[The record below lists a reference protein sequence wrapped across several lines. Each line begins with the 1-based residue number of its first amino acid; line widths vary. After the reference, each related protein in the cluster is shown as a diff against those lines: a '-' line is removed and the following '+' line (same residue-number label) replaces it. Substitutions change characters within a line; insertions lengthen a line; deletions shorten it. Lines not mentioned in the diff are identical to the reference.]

1 LLRKL
6 RVYELGRHYGVD
18 SKQIM
23 DLLLKMKVQAKSH
36 MSVLEDDEVDKV
48 HAIFQRKRELARENY
63 ARSHGLNPDQLKN
76 MAALKPL
83 EKPVPTDEP
92 EPEVKVTKKKVTKKK
107 VAGKPTVLVIK
118 KAGQATAVSK
128 KAQAEKDAV
137 EQAKEADVVR
147 RREHLEKRE
156 ADLAAMRE
164 EHAVARQVK
173 ARLVKKADL
182 PKPEE
187 VPVVVEPVVEAPVVE
202 AVEVEAG
209 APETPVTETPE
220 TPVVEGEAA
229 AETSAAAAPAG
240 APGKPAG
247 PAGAGSPADPL
258 DTLGLKKNDGF
269 KVGDIV
275 RAAPK
280 PRADGTTPG
289 AAAGTGAVSS
299 DSVRDSIKAAIARRR
314 EEADAREA
322 NQRAKRARKKKKKV
336 DEVEVQR
343 AVKATMAQL
352 GGATGKKKRR
362 KGGEQEEDET
372 VETTLLK
379 LTEFITVQELADKL
393 QVRAQEL
400 IGKLFSVGI
409 MATIN
414 QRLEKSSIELLA
426 ADYDREVEFLSE
438 YGEEVLETEEVK
450 EEDLMDRPPV
460 VTVMG
465 HVDHGKTSLLD
476 RIRNTNVIAGEA
488 GGITQHIGA
497 YTVATA
503 KGPITFLDTPG
514 HAAFTAMRARGAQVT
529 DIVILI
535 VAADDRVM
543 PQTVEAISHAKA
555 AGVPMIVA
563 INKIDLPGSRP
574 DLVKHELLQHGI
586 AVEEFGGST
595 MIAEISAKKGIGIE
609 SLLDMIHLQAE
620 VLELK
625 ASPKGPARGI
635 VIEAKKEQGRGV
647 VFTVLVEQGTLSMGD
662 NFLAGMVDGKVR
674 ALQDERGKTMK
685 TVKPGEPCEVL
696 GASAVPEAG
705 DRFYVLESEREAR
718 DLAAKRRSLQ
728 RQQKLVGPKQVI
740 DLDNLASLMSA
751 GDLKELP
758 IIIKGDVAGSVEALA
773 GQLMELNTSEVQVR
787 IMHKAVGAVS
797 ESDVLLAANVGAMI
811 IGFHLRPGAAI
822 QDMAKRHNVTIEVF
836 DIIYEVVDTLKKAMA
851 GLLGS
856 IKREVSTGRAQVR
869 VVFRIPKVGS
879 VAGSMVLDGVIKRN
893 SRARLVRNEVVV
905 FEGKVNSLKRFK
917 EDTKEVATGYECGI
931 GLENFYDMEEGDVL
945 ECYEIEEIRRT
956 EL

>member
-1 LLRKL
+1 MLRKL

-23 DLLLKMKVQAKSH
+23 DLLQKMKVEAKSH
-36 MSVLEDDEVDKV
+36 MSVLEDEDVDKV

-76 MAALKPL
+76 VAALKPL

-92 EPEVKVTKKKVTKKK
+92 EPELKVTKKKVTKKK
-107 VAGKPTVLVIK
+107 VVAKPKVLVIK

-128 KAQAEKDAV
+128 KAQADKDAV
-137 EQAKEADVVR
+137 EQAREAEAAR
-147 RREHLEKRE
+147 RREEHEKRE
-156 ADLAAMRE
+156 SDLAAKRE
-164 EHAVARQVK
+164 EHAEARQVK

-187 VPVVVEPVVEAPVVE
+187 VPVVVEPVEVAPVAEAGDVLADAFEAPVVD
-202 AVEVEAG
+202 
-209 APETPVTETPE
+209 TTETPAH
-220 TPVVEGEAA
+220 VEGEAPA
-229 AETSAAAAPAG
+229 ATPEAAAPAG
-240 APGKPAG
+240 TPAKPAG
-247 PAGAGSPADPL
+247 PGSPADPL
-258 DTLGLKKNDGF
+258 DGLGTKKNDGF
-269 KVGDIV
+269 KVGDII

-289 AAAGTGAVSS
+289 AAGTGTVSS

-336 DEVEVQR
+336 DDVEVQR

-379 LTEFITVQELADKL
+379 LTEYITVQELADKL
-393 QVRAQEL
+393 QVKAQEL

-438 YGEEVLETEEVK
+438 YGEEVLETEAAK
-450 EEDLMDRPPV
+450 DEDLVDRPPV

-609 SLLDMIHLQAE
+609 NLLDMIHLQAE

-647 VFTVLVEQGTLSMGD
+647 VFTVLMEQGTLKMGD

-685 TVKPGEPCEVL
+685 IVMPGEPCEVL

-705 DRFYVLESEREAR
+705 DRFYGLETEREAR

-740 DLDNLASLMSA
+740 DLDNLANLMSA

-917 EDTKEVATGYECGI
+917 EDAREVATGYECGI

-945 ECYEIEEIRRT
+945 ECYEIEEIKRT

>member
-1 LLRKL
+1 MVRKL

-36 MSVLEDDEVDKV
+36 MSVIEDEDVDKV

-76 MAALKPL
+76 VAALKPL
-83 EKPVPTDEP
+83 EKPVPMDEP
-92 EPEVKVTKKKVTKKK
+92 EPEPKVAKKKVTKKK
-107 VAGKPTVLVIK
+107 VAAKPTVLVIK

-128 KAQAEKDAV
+128 RAQAEKDAI
-137 EQAKEADVVR
+137 EQAKAAEAAK
-147 RREHLEKRE
+147 RREEEEKRE
-156 ADLAAMRE
+156 ADLAAKRE
-164 EHAVARQVK
+164 EHAAARQVK

-182 PKPEE
+182 PKHEE
-187 VPVVVEPVVEAPVVE
+187 PAPVAEPVVEAPVVE
-202 AVEVEAG
+202 AEPVEVAPVE
-209 APETPVTETPE
+209 APEVETPAA
-220 TPVVEGEAA
+220 PVAEGEAVV
-229 AETSAAAAPAG
+229 ETPAAAAPA
-240 APGKPAG
+240 APAKPAG
-247 PAGAGSPADPL
+247 PAAPADPL
-258 DTLGLKKNDGF
+258 AALGTKKNDGF
-269 KVGDIV
+269 KVGDII
-275 RAAPK
+275 RPAPK

-289 AAAGTGAVSS
+289 AAGTGAGTGTVSS
-299 DSVRDSIKAAIARRR
+299 ESVRDSIKAAIARRR

-336 DEVEVQR
+336 DEAEVQR
-343 AVKATMAQL
+343 AVKQTMAQL
-352 GGATGKKKRR
+352 GAGTGKKKRR
-362 KGGEQEEDET
+362 KGGEQEDDEV

-414 QRLEKSSIELLA
+414 QRLEKNSIELLA

-438 YGEEVLETEEVK
+438 YGEEVLEVEEVK
-450 EEDLMDRPPV
+450 DEDLVDRPPV

-497 YTVATA
+497 YTVATE

-563 INKIDLPGSRP
+563 INKIDLPGARP

-586 AVEEFGGST
+586 AVEEFGGQT

-609 SLLDMIHLQAE
+609 NLLDLIHLQAE

-647 VFTVLVEQGTLSMGD
+647 VFTVLVEQGTLKMGD

-685 TVKPGEPCEVL
+685 LVKPGEPCEIL

-718 DLAAKRRSLQ
+718 ELASKRRSLQ

-740 DLDNLASLMSA
+740 DLDNLAALMTT

-773 GQLMELNTSEVQVR
+773 DQFMDLNTAEVQIR

-822 QDMAKRHNVTIEVF
+822 QDLAKRHNVTIEVF
-836 DIIYEVVDTLKKAMA
+836 DIIYEAVDTLKKAMA

-869 VVFRIPKVGS
+869 AVFRIPKVGS

-893 SRARLVRNEVVV
+893 SRARLVRNEIVV

-917 EDTKEVATGYECGI
+917 EDAKEVATGYECGI
-931 GLENFYDMEEGDVL
+931 GLENFYDIEEGDVL
-945 ECYEIEEIRRT
+945 ECYEIEEIKRT